1 MKKTKKDYLFL
12 TLLISMACIFL
23 ALLVF
28 FSSSFYLH
36 FTLLS
41 KESVDDSFSLGSKY
55 LEERLLSDLG
65 DYKFDS
71 FVFSRDGQNFA
82 LIEEENE
89 SQCVILND
97 RNLGCYKSV
106 KDLIFSPKGN
116 SFAYIIKDDNKAR
129 AIVNYEEGDLYD
141 WILPPYFF
149 NEDGRIF
156 VYRAKNRSEEMV
168 VVNDQVS
175 YSYDKI
181 LDIFPVTDKDT
192 IVFYALKNNKLW
204 RGEINY

>member
-1 MKKTKKDYLFL
+1 MKKNKKDYLFL

-23 ALLVF
+23 SLLVF
-28 FSSSFYLH
+28 FSSSVYRH

-41 KESVDDSFSLGSKY
+41 KQTVDDSFSLGTKY
-55 LEERLLSDLG
+55 LEERLLYDLD
-65 DYKFDS
+65 DYQFDS
-71 FVFSRDGQNFA
+71 FSFSRDGQSFA
-82 LIEEENE
+82 LIEEEND
-89 SQCVILND
+89 SQCVILNAKK
-97 RNLGCYKSV
+97 LACYQKV
-106 KDLIFSPKGN
+106 EDLIFSPKGN
-116 SFAYIIKDDNKAR
+116 SFAYIVKDDNKAR
-129 AIVNYEEGDLYD
+129 AIINHKQGDLYD

-156 VYRAKNRSEEMV
+156 VYRAKNRSEEMI

-175 YSYDKI
+175 YSYDRI
-181 LDIFPVTDKDT
+181 LNIFPVIDKDT